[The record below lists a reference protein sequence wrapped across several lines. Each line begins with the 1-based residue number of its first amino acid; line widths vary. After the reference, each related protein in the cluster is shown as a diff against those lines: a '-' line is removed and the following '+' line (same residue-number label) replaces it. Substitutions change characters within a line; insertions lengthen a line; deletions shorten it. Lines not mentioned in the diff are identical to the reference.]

1 MSSAQKYTDSK
12 NSKHFSNLLQ
22 HFLAQHQEDE
32 IYLRDLL
39 HEMGDRAFGPT
50 LLICA
55 LPEALP
61 LPVAGISAFVGIPLI
76 LVSTQLIIGFRQPWL
91 PHWLLERS
99 FKRQHFE
106 RLVRRALHPIEKLE
120 QFFKPRWRF
129 FTNPTFERL
138 IGVLLLLLAVIIA
151 LPVPFANMVPAIAI
165 MLICLGMIEQDGV
178 VIAISS
184 IIICAILI
192 LTVVTIITVVPPSQ
206 IP

>member
-1 MSSAQKYTDSK
+1 MSSAQKYADLNK
-12 NSKHFSNLLQ
+12 NQHFSDLLR

-32 IYLRDLL
+32 IYVRDLL

-61 LPVAGISAFVGIPLI
+61 LPMAGMSAFVGIPLI
-76 LVSTQLIIGFRQPWL
+76 LVSTQLVIGFRQPWL
-91 PHWLLERS
+91 PHWLLKRS

-106 RLVRRALHPIEKLE
+106 KLVRKALHLIEKLE
-120 QFFKPRWRF
+120 KALKPRWQF

-138 IGVLLLLLAVIIA
+138 IGLLLLFLAVIIA
-151 LPVPFANMVPAIAI
+151 LPIPFANMVPAIVIA
-165 MLICLGMIEQDGV
+165 LICLGMIERDGV

-184 IIICAILI
+184 VMIFAILV
-192 LTVVTIITVVPPSQ
+192 LSATAIIAV
-206 IP
+206 IPLLKIP